1 MFKIR
6 KTAALAAL
14 FCSSVLNAWASAD
27 HMVIAMPQ
35 IPTIIEPQGINNNA
49 IDRYVGNV
57 FETLL
62 KADQKTGELKPGL
75 AESWCRLSPDTVE
88 FKLRSGVRFHD
99 GTPLTADDVVFTF
112 GPERFSGEK
121 APGRAVA
128 WEFLGNLK
136 EVVKVDDLTVRVT
149 MKAPDPMIERR
160 FSARTSEI
168 ISEDGWKAA
177 GGWEKWLKAPVG
189 TGPYRIASFKTGN
202 RLELTRFDGYWG
214 KTAPAA
220 KVSFV
225 EVPELSARVAGLRSG
240 EFDLITEVPPDQ
252 VKPLSA
258 DGRIDVTGG
267 AIDNI
272 YGLVFDCKS
281 SAVMQSKE
289 LRQAILHAID
299 RDILVN
305 ALFAGRTST
314 ADSFQSKTFGE
325 LYLATAGEK
334 LYDPAKARALVK
346 ASGYRGE
353 PIVWRIQAGYYT
365 QELVVTQA
373 VASMLKAAGLNVK
386 IEVKEN
392 WTQVEAPGR
401 DRMINN
407 ASFSAYYPD
416 PVAQLWRRLKPSSFW
431 VQNGYVADSAEY
443 RRFCELGEKLE
454 TSVDPA
460 ERKAAWGEMLKV
472 FSQNPWACP
481 LYSLPDA
488 LRQAEERRLG
498 GERPPGKPRPLGGEL
513 VLPVMPASSGIGFR
527 TTSRAERPSGFRPR
541 TPNARKPRTQGSRHP
556 VRPPAFSVPDYPDSS
571 RPSPS
576 THVSHVQHVCR
587 DFLHLQAS

>member
-1 MFKIR
+1 M
-6 KTAALAAL
+6 
-14 FCSSVLNAWASAD
+14 
-27 HMVIAMPQ
+27 
-35 IPTIIEPQGINNNA
+35 
-49 IDRYVGNV
+49 
-57 FETLL
+57 
-62 KADQKTGELKPGL
+62 
-75 AESWCRLSPDTVE
+75 
-88 FKLRSGVRFHD
+88 
-99 GTPLTADDVVFTF
+99 
-112 GPERFSGEK
+112 
-121 APGRAVA
+121 
-128 WEFLGNLK
+128 
-136 EVVKVDDLTVRVT
+136 
-149 MKAPDPMIERR
+149 
-160 FSARTSEI
+160 
-168 ISEDGWKAA
+168 
-177 GGWEKWLKAPVG
+177 G

-365 QELVVTQA
+365 QELVVHAGVGLVPEEDHARRDHA
-373 VASMLKAAGLNVK
+373 VAN
-386 IEVKEN
+386 E
-392 WTQVEAPGR
+392 P
-401 DRMINN
+401 
-407 ASFSAYYPD
+407 
-416 PVAQLWRRLKPSSFW
+416 
-431 VQNGYVADSAEY
+431 
-443 RRFCELGEKLE
+443 CEHH
-454 TSVDPA
+454 DPA
-460 ERKAAWGEMLKV
+460 LARI
-472 FSQNPWACP
+472 Q
-481 LYSLPDA
+481 
-488 LRQAEERRLG
+488 LG
-498 GERPPGKPRPLGGEL
+498 H
-513 VLPVMPASSGIGFR
+513 
-527 TTSRAERPSGFRPR
+527 
-541 TPNARKPRTQGSRHP
+541 RHHG
-556 VRPPAFSVPDYPDSS
+556 AFTDDTRYL
-571 RPSPS
+571 
-576 THVSHVQHVCR
+576 
-587 DFLHLQAS
+587 LHGRENRNQD

>member
-35 IPTIIEPQGINNNA
+35 IPTIIEPQGINNA

-314 ADSFQSKTFGE
+314 ADNFQSKTFGE
-325 LYLATAGEK
+325 LYLTTAGEK

-346 ASGYRGE
+346 ASGYKGE

-460 ERKAAWGEMLKV
+460 ERKSAWGEMLKV

-481 LYSLPDA
+481 LYSLPMLYAKQKNVVWEASA
-488 LRQAEERRLG
+488 L
-498 GERPPGKPRPLGGEL
+498 
-513 VLPVMPASSGIGFR
+513 
-527 TTSRAERPSGFRPR
+527 
-541 TPNARKPRTQGSRHP
+541 QGSLDLS
-556 VRPPAFSVPDYPDSS
+556 AENLSF
-571 RPSPS
+571 
-576 THVSHVQHVCR
+576 Q
-587 DFLHLQAS
+587 

>member
-14 FCSSVLNAWASAD
+14 FCSSALNAWASAD

-334 LYDPAKARALVK
+334 LYDP
-346 ASGYRGE
+346 
-353 PIVWRIQAGYYT
+353 
-365 QELVVTQA
+365 
-373 VASMLKAAGLNVK
+373 
-386 IEVKEN
+386 
-392 WTQVEAPGR
+392 
-401 DRMINN
+401 
-407 ASFSAYYPD
+407 
-416 PVAQLWRRLKPSSFW
+416 VAQLWRRLKPSSFW

-481 LYSLPDA
+481 LYSLPMLYAKQKNVVWEASA
-488 LRQAEERRLG
+488 L
-498 GERPPGKPRPLGGEL
+498 
-513 VLPVMPASSGIGFR
+513 
-527 TTSRAERPSGFRPR
+527 
-541 TPNARKPRTQGSRHP
+541 QGSLDLS
-556 VRPPAFSVPDYPDSS
+556 AENLSF
-571 RPSPS
+571 
-576 THVSHVQHVCR
+576 Q
-587 DFLHLQAS
+587 

>member
-14 FCSSVLNAWASAD
+14 FCSSALNAWASAD

-75 AESWCRLSPDTVE
+75 AESWRRLSPDTVE

-149 MKAPDPMIERR
+149 MKAPDPMVERR

-334 LYDPAKARALVK
+334 LYDP
-346 ASGYRGE
+346 
-353 PIVWRIQAGYYT
+353 
-365 QELVVTQA
+365 
-373 VASMLKAAGLNVK
+373 
-386 IEVKEN
+386 
-392 WTQVEAPGR
+392 
-401 DRMINN
+401 
-407 ASFSAYYPD
+407 
-416 PVAQLWRRLKPSSFW
+416 VAQLWRRLKPSSFW

-481 LYSLPDA
+481 LYSLPMLYAKQKNVVWEASA
-488 LRQAEERRLG
+488 L
-498 GERPPGKPRPLGGEL
+498 
-513 VLPVMPASSGIGFR
+513 
-527 TTSRAERPSGFRPR
+527 
-541 TPNARKPRTQGSRHP
+541 QGSLDLS
-556 VRPPAFSVPDYPDSS
+556 AENLSF
-571 RPSPS
+571 
-576 THVSHVQHVCR
+576 Q
-587 DFLHLQAS
+587 

>member
-258 DGRIDVTGG
+258 DGCIDVTGG

-314 ADSFQSKTFGE
+314 ADNFQSKTFGE
-325 LYLATAGEK
+325 LYLTTAGEK
-334 LYDPAKARALVK
+334 RLF
-346 ASGYRGE
+346 RGTC
-353 PIVWRIQAGYYT
+353 G
-365 QELVVTQA
+365 
-373 VASMLKAAGLNVK
+373 
-386 IEVKEN
+386 
-392 WTQVEAPGR
+392 
-401 DRMINN
+401 
-407 ASFSAYYPD
+407 
-416 PVAQLWRRLKPSSFW
+416 
-431 VQNGYVADSAEY
+431 
-443 RRFCELGEKLE
+443 
-454 TSVDPA
+454 
-460 ERKAAWGEMLKV
+460 
-472 FSQNPWACP
+472 
-481 LYSLPDA
+481 
-488 LRQAEERRLG
+488 
-498 GERPPGKPRPLGGEL
+498 
-513 VLPVMPASSGIGFR
+513 
-527 TTSRAERPSGFRPR
+527 
-541 TPNARKPRTQGSRHP
+541 
-556 VRPPAFSVPDYPDSS
+556 
-571 RPSPS
+571 
-576 THVSHVQHVCR
+576 
-587 DFLHLQAS
+587 

>member
-1 MFKIR
+1 MSRHRIQTFVFGLR
-6 KTAALAAL
+6 AESGAGLSLHSSFGAPRVAA
-14 FCSSVLNAWASAD
+14 
-27 HMVIAMPQ
+27 
-35 IPTIIEPQGINNNA
+35 
-49 IDRYVGNV
+49 GNV
-57 FETLL
+57 NVQDPQDRHPRGPLLFQRPQRLGLGRSHGDRDAADSDHHRAAGHQQQRDRPLCL

-112 GPERFSGEK
+112 GLERFSGEK

-314 ADSFQSKTFGE
+314 ADNFQSKTFGE
-325 LYLATAGEK
+325 LYLTTAGEK

-481 LYSLPDA
+481 LYSLPMLYAKQKNVAWEASA
-488 LRQAEERRLG
+488 L
-498 GERPPGKPRPLGGEL
+498 
-513 VLPVMPASSGIGFR
+513 
-527 TTSRAERPSGFRPR
+527 
-541 TPNARKPRTQGSRHP
+541 QGSLDLS
-556 VRPPAFSVPDYPDSS
+556 AENLSF
-571 RPSPS
+571 
-576 THVSHVQHVCR
+576 Q
-587 DFLHLQAS
+587 

>member
-62 KADQKTGELKPGL
+62 KADQKTGKLKPGL

-136 EVVKVDDLTVRVT
+136 EVVKVDALTVRVT

-160 FSARTSEI
+160 FSARTSDI

-189 TGPYRIASFKTGN
+189 TGPYRIAFFKTGN

-460 ERKAAWGEMLKV
+460 ERKAVWGEMLKV

-481 LYSLPDA
+481 LYSLPMLYAKQKNVVWEASA
-488 LRQAEERRLG
+488 L
-498 GERPPGKPRPLGGEL
+498 
-513 VLPVMPASSGIGFR
+513 
-527 TTSRAERPSGFRPR
+527 
-541 TPNARKPRTQGSRHP
+541 QGSLDLS
-556 VRPPAFSVPDYPDSS
+556 AENLSF
-571 RPSPS
+571 
-576 THVSHVQHVCR
+576 Q
-587 DFLHLQAS
+587 

>member
-1 MFKIR
+1 
-6 KTAALAAL
+6 
-14 FCSSVLNAWASAD
+14 
-27 HMVIAMPQ
+27 
-35 IPTIIEPQGINNNA
+35 
-49 IDRYVGNV
+49 
-57 FETLL
+57 
-62 KADQKTGELKPGL
+62 
-75 AESWCRLSPDTVE
+75 
-88 FKLRSGVRFHD
+88 
-99 GTPLTADDVVFTF
+99 
-112 GPERFSGEK
+112 
-121 APGRAVA
+121 
-128 WEFLGNLK
+128 
-136 EVVKVDDLTVRVT
+136 

-314 ADSFQSKTFGE
+314 AANFQSKSFGE
-325 LYLATAGEK
+325 LYLTTAGEK

-346 ASGYRGE
+346 ASGYKGE

-481 LYSLPDA
+481 LYSLPMLYAKQKNVVWEASA
-488 LRQAEERRLG
+488 L
-498 GERPPGKPRPLGGEL
+498 
-513 VLPVMPASSGIGFR
+513 
-527 TTSRAERPSGFRPR
+527 
-541 TPNARKPRTQGSRHP
+541 QGSLDLS
-556 VRPPAFSVPDYPDSS
+556 AENLSF
-571 RPSPS
+571 
-576 THVSHVQHVCR
+576 Q
-587 DFLHLQAS
+587 

>member
-136 EVVKVDDLTVRVT
+136 EVVKVDALTVRVT

-481 LYSLPDA
+481 LYSLPMLYAKQKNVIWEASA
-488 LRQAEERRLG
+488 L
-498 GERPPGKPRPLGGEL
+498 
-513 VLPVMPASSGIGFR
+513 
-527 TTSRAERPSGFRPR
+527 
-541 TPNARKPRTQGSRHP
+541 QGSLDLS
-556 VRPPAFSVPDYPDSS
+556 AENLSF
-571 RPSPS
+571 
-576 THVSHVQHVCR
+576 Q
-587 DFLHLQAS
+587 

>member
-1 MFKIR
+1 MDGEC
-6 KTAALAAL
+6 A
-14 FCSSVLNAWASAD
+14 
-27 HMVIAMPQ
+27 
-35 IPTIIEPQGINNNA
+35 
-49 IDRYVGNV
+49 GN
-57 FETLL
+57 
-62 KADQKTGELKPGL
+62 P
-75 AESWCRLSPDTVE
+75 

-225 EVPELSARVAGLRSG
+225 EVPELS
-240 EFDLITEVPPDQ
+240 
-252 VKPLSA
+252 
-258 DGRIDVTGG
+258 GRIDVTGG

-314 ADSFQSKTFGE
+314 ADSFQSKTFSE
-325 LYLATAGEK
+325 LYLTTAGEK

-346 ASGYRGE
+346 ASGYKGE

-460 ERKAAWGEMLKV
+460 ERKSAWGEMLKV

-481 LYSLPDA
+481 LYSLPMLYAKQKNVVWEASA
-488 LRQAEERRLG
+488 L
-498 GERPPGKPRPLGGEL
+498 
-513 VLPVMPASSGIGFR
+513 
-527 TTSRAERPSGFRPR
+527 
-541 TPNARKPRTQGSRHP
+541 QGSLDLS
-556 VRPPAFSVPDYPDSS
+556 AENLSF
-571 RPSPS
+571 
-576 THVSHVQHVCR
+576 Q
-587 DFLHLQAS
+587 

>member
-14 FCSSVLNAWASAD
+14 FCSSALNAWASAD

-75 AESWCRLSPDTVE
+75 AESWRRLSPDTVE

-149 MKAPDPMIERR
+149 MKAPDPMVERR

-214 KTAPAA
+214 KTAP
-220 KVSFV
+220 
-225 EVPELSARVAGLRSG
+225 
-240 EFDLITEVPPDQ
+240 
-252 VKPLSA
+252 A

-481 LYSLPDA
+481 LYSLPMLYAKQKNVVWEASA
-488 LRQAEERRLG
+488 L
-498 GERPPGKPRPLGGEL
+498 
-513 VLPVMPASSGIGFR
+513 
-527 TTSRAERPSGFRPR
+527 
-541 TPNARKPRTQGSRHP
+541 QGSLDLS
-556 VRPPAFSVPDYPDSS
+556 AENLSF
-571 RPSPS
+571 
-576 THVSHVQHVCR
+576 Q
-587 DFLHLQAS
+587 

>member
-1 MFKIR
+1 MDGEC
-6 KTAALAAL
+6 A
-14 FCSSVLNAWASAD
+14 
-27 HMVIAMPQ
+27 
-35 IPTIIEPQGINNNA
+35 
-49 IDRYVGNV
+49 GN
-57 FETLL
+57 
-62 KADQKTGELKPGL
+62 P
-75 AESWCRLSPDTVE
+75 

-99 GTPLTADDVVFTF
+99 STPLTADDVVFTF

-240 EFDLITEVPPDQ
+240 EFDLITEVPPNQ

-325 LYLATAGEK
+325 LYLATAGENSTI
-334 LYDPAKARALVK
+334 P
-346 ASGYRGE
+346 
-353 PIVWRIQAGYYT
+353 
-365 QELVVTQA
+365 
-373 VASMLKAAGLNVK
+373 
-386 IEVKEN
+386 
-392 WTQVEAPGR
+392 
-401 DRMINN
+401 
-407 ASFSAYYPD
+407 
-416 PVAQLWRRLKPSSFW
+416 
-431 VQNGYVADSAEY
+431 
-443 RRFCELGEKLE
+443 
-454 TSVDPA
+454 
-460 ERKAAWGEMLKV
+460 
-472 FSQNPWACP
+472 
-481 LYSLPDA
+481 
-488 LRQAEERRLG
+488 
-498 GERPPGKPRPLGGEL
+498 PRPGL
-513 VLPVMPASSGIGFR
+513 
-527 TTSRAERPSGFRPR
+527 
-541 TPNARKPRTQGSRHP
+541 
-556 VRPPAFSVPDYPDSS
+556 SS
-571 RPSPS
+571 RPRATGASPS
-576 THVSHVQHVCR
+576 SGASRRATTRRSSSSRRPSPPCSR
-587 DFLHLQAS
+587 PQAST

>member
-75 AESWCRLSPDTVE
+75 AESWRRLSPDTVE
-88 FKLRSGVRFHD
+88 FKLRSSVRFHD

-314 ADSFQSKTFGE
+314 ADNFQSKTFGE
-325 LYLATAGEK
+325 LYLTTAGEK

-346 ASGYRGE
+346 ASGYKGE

-392 WTQVEAPGR
+392 
-401 DRMINN
+401 
-407 ASFSAYYPD
+407 
-416 PVAQLWRRLKPSSFW
+416 
-431 VQNGYVADSAEY
+431 
-443 RRFCELGEKLE
+443 
-454 TSVDPA
+454 
-460 ERKAAWGEMLKV
+460 
-472 FSQNPWACP
+472 
-481 LYSLPDA
+481 
-488 LRQAEERRLG
+488 
-498 GERPPGKPRPLGGEL
+498 
-513 VLPVMPASSGIGFR
+513 
-527 TTSRAERPSGFRPR
+527 
-541 TPNARKPRTQGSRHP
+541 
-556 VRPPAFSVPDYPDSS
+556 
-571 RPSPS
+571 
-576 THVSHVQHVCR
+576 
-587 DFLHLQAS
+587 

>member
-1 MFKIR
+1 MDGEC
-6 KTAALAAL
+6 A
-14 FCSSVLNAWASAD
+14 
-27 HMVIAMPQ
+27 
-35 IPTIIEPQGINNNA
+35 
-49 IDRYVGNV
+49 GN
-57 FETLL
+57 
-62 KADQKTGELKPGL
+62 P
-75 AESWCRLSPDTVE
+75 

-149 MKAPDPMIERR
+149 MKAPDPMVERR

-305 ALFAGRTST
+305 ALFAG
-314 ADSFQSKTFGE
+314 
-325 LYLATAGEK
+325 
-334 LYDPAKARALVK
+334 
-346 ASGYRGE
+346 
-353 PIVWRIQAGYYT
+353 YYT

-392 WTQVEAPGR
+392 WTQVEALGR

-481 LYSLPDA
+481 LYSLPMLYAKQKNVVWEASA
-488 LRQAEERRLG
+488 L
-498 GERPPGKPRPLGGEL
+498 
-513 VLPVMPASSGIGFR
+513 
-527 TTSRAERPSGFRPR
+527 
-541 TPNARKPRTQGSRHP
+541 QGSLDLS
-556 VRPPAFSVPDYPDSS
+556 AENLSF
-571 RPSPS
+571 
-576 THVSHVQHVCR
+576 Q
-587 DFLHLQAS
+587 